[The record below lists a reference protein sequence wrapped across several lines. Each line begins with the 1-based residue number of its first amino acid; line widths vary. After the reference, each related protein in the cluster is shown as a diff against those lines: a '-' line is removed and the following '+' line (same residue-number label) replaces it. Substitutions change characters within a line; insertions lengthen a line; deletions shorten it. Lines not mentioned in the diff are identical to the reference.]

1 LKVSVDKE
9 LCIGHGRCYDVAP
22 ELFEDD
28 EEGYAVV
35 RGDGS
40 VPRAQAEPARLAVR
54 LCPER
59 AVTLTEQP
67 ARIPSSPSREAPWIP
82 PGNQRVL
89 PSNQ

>member
-1 LKVSVDKE
+1 VKVSVDKG

-28 EEGYAVV
+28 EDGCAIV

-40 VPRAQAEPARLAVR
+40 VPRDRAEAARLAVR

-59 AVTLTEQP
+59 AVTLAE
-67 ARIPSSPSREAPWIP
+67 
-82 PGNQRVL
+82 
-89 PSNQ
+89 

>member
-1 LKVSVDKE
+1 VKVSVDKE
-9 LCIGHGRCYDVAP
+9 LCVGHGRYYDVAP

-40 VPRAQAEPARLAVR
+40 VPPGQADAARLAVR

-59 AVTLTEQP
+59 AVTVTE
-67 ARIPSSPSREAPWIP
+67 
-82 PGNQRVL
+82 
-89 PSNQ
+89 

>member
-1 LKVSVDKE
+1 VKVSVDKE

-40 VPRAQAEPARLAVR
+40 VPPDQADTARLAVR

-59 AVTLTEQP
+59 AVTLTE
-67 ARIPSSPSREAPWIP
+67 
-82 PGNQRVL
+82 
-89 PSNQ
+89 